1 MGLAA
6 SEVTASETRRCAA
19 VSRGAVRV
27 PRAGERLKRSRMGT
41 SAGSAS
47 SGLYRISGPRFV
59 SGEPVA
65 FSAPQIGI
73 PAGGGELDPARRCR
87 GSLHSIVDGTSG
99 GGQDLGKG
107 GGLRRPESARAAC
120 VRRTPSRLLL
130 LRRRS
135 EEHTSELQ

>member
-19 VSRGAVRV
+19 VSRGVVRV

-47 SGLYRISGPRFV
+47 SGLHRISGPRFL

-73 PAGGGELDPARRCR
+73 PAGGRELDWVRRCQR
-87 GSLHSIVDGTSG
+87 SLHSIVDGTSG
-99 GGQDLGKG
+99 GGPDLGKG
-107 GGLRRPESARAAC
+107 GALRDRKS
-120 VRRTPSRLLL
+120 TRLN
-130 LRRRS
+130 S
-135 EEHTSELQ
+135 SHVSISYAVFC